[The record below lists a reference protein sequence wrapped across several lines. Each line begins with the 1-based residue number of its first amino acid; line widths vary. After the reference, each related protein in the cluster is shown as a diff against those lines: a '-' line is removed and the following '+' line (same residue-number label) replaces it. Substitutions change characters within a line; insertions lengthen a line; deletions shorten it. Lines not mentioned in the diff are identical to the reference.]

1 MSTNRSTRGRIRS
14 IAILPFFALAAAI
27 VTSPARASTLSLTG
41 STLSLEIGGLE
52 VPLDSLIAQSP
63 DPLPVA
69 VSSGSG
75 GFALPAGLFV
85 TFSTQTF
92 TTPSLLS
99 SLTVSAANLTGT
111 FAAGAGFGG
120 GFGGAMPLQGQVV
133 LGLLGGLI
141 NIVIPLSVVGV
152 AGTNTSVV
160 GSGALLV
167 TVTGMS
173 WTTGTALV
181 TGITTTTPNGLVVN
195 TVTRKGSDAR
205 TPGHGGVVTLVTPIR
220 ILSSA
225 SATLPGFGVQTLHF
239 VPEPGALLLLG
250 FGSAGLML
258 VARRRMRK

>member
-1 MSTNRSTRGRIRS
+1 MSTNRSTRVRIRS

-27 VTSPARASTLSLTG
+27 VPSPARASTLSLTG
-41 STLSLEIGGLE
+41 STLSLRIDGLE
-52 VPLDSLIAQSP
+52 VPIDSLIAQSP

-120 GFGGAMPLQGQVV
+120 GFGGPMQIQGRVV
-133 LGLLGGLI
+133 QGILGGLI

-160 GSGALLV
+160 ASFSVLL

-181 TGITTTTPNGLVVN
+181 TGTTLSGS
-195 TVTRKGSDAR
+195 TVMLSRIGSDAR
-205 TPGHGGVVTLVTPIR
+205 TPGHRGTLVLVTPIR
-220 ILSSA
+220 VLTSFGG
-225 SATLPGFGVQTLHF
+225 TLPGFGVQTLHF
-239 VPEPGALLLLG
+239 VPEPGSALLLTAG
-250 FGSAGLML
+250 FGALLL
-258 VARRRMRK
+258 VGRRRMRK